1 MSTVDNATE
10 TAPTKLLRELAEVC
24 DSPTELADIH
34 YATLDAAARADYDK
48 HLRIGAARRA
58 MRDRTL
64 SVELDVERDMEA
76 GVSPVAARKKLAEQG
91 FVLPDGTYVEWLSA
105 TVEHHNLR
113 AQYLRRKSD
122 GLIRT
127 AQRHEQAAADIE
139 AAGVTCLAEIVEVA
153 S

>member
-1 MSTVDNATE
+1 MTTVDNATD

-34 YATLDAAARADYDK
+34 YATLDAAAQADYDK

-64 SVELDVERDMEA
+64 SVELDVERDIEA
-76 GVSPVAARKKLAEQG
+76 GVSPVVARKKLSDEG
-91 FVLPDGTYVEWLSA
+91 FVLPDGTHVHWLTA
-105 TVEHHNLR
+105 TIEQHELR
-113 AQYLRRKSD
+113 AAYLRTKAN